1 MELEMNE
8 IPKSVR
14 EILEHYG
21 ATLPVPGRVDDGGE
35 PDEAPDHEGEVT
47 MPTPEEMERE
57 RKEWAA
63 IVASWSKEGGGKK

>member
-1 MELEMNE
+1 MELDMNE

-14 EILEHYG
+14 DILEHYG
-21 ATLPVPGRVDDGGE
+21 ATLDDGGE

-47 MPTPEEMERE
+47 MPTSEEMERE

-63 IVASWSKEGGGKK
+63 MVAAWNRGGGDAE

>member
-1 MELEMNE
+1 MELEVNE
-8 IPKSVR
+8 IPESVR

-21 ATLPVPGRVDDGGE
+21 ATLDDGGE
-35 PDEAPDHEGEVT
+35 PEETPDHEGEVT

-63 IVASWSKEGGGKK
+63 IVASWSKEGGGKE

>member
-21 ATLPVPGRVDDGGE
+21 ATLDDGGE